1 MNTGLCSL
9 GIDCGSAALKIV
21 VADPDLTVLHTS
33 YAFHKGKPL
42 DLIRDFLE
50 NSGFGPFRD
59 VACTAGT
66 PAAVHADYRSE
77 NNICFIEGVRR
88 VHPGVRNILV
98 VGAEKFARIIFDQDG
113 SYRKMRSNSTCA
125 AGTGSFLDQQAVR
138 LGIESAERLAEL
150 AGRSGPE
157 VPRIASRCSVFA
169 KTDLIHAQQ
178 EGWSTAAISD
188 GLCAGLARN
197 IADTLFPG
205 EALEGPT
212 VMAGGVAL
220 NRRVVHHLS
229 RFARCEILCDPLAP
243 YYGALGAL
251 IRSRGA
257 EEPGLEPEAAERPP
271 RTSADIL
278 VTVEESRRYGH
289 GPLAS
294 PRGSY
299 PDFRS
304 LESWSYNSP
313 VLGPGNPAEVD
324 LYLPLDGP
332 CAGKVHLGIDIGSTS
347 TKAAVLDAERRVLL
361 GIYLRT
367 AGDPI
372 KAVQGLLDTLRHI
385 EERAGLRFD
394 FAGCATTGSGRKLVG
409 AVVGADG
416 VIDEIS
422 AHARAAVELEAQ
434 VDTIIEIGGQ
444 DSKFTALAD
453 GVVVFSQ
460 MNTVCAAGT
469 GSFIEEQAVKLGVPI
484 RDYAERA
491 LGRSSPAGSDR
502 CTVFMERDLNNY
514 QNEGYGVDELL
525 AATLFSV
532 CDNYLS
538 KVAAEGSI
546 GNRIVFQ
553 GATAKNKALVA
564 AFEQRL
570 GKPISVSPY
579 CHITGAIGAVLQALE
594 DREAAARSGIEAS
607 APEAAAARGP
617 SRFKGL
623 GLAREAIAQRSDVCD
638 GCPNHCKLHIISVQG
653 EDIVYGYLCGRGA
666 GDKTFVSK
674 NSSGFDLLRERRAL
688 LEQSV
693 KRIAERVEER
703 EAEAAAAGLGGRLS
717 RAMVSLST
725 STIDRFT
732 DALHQATDS
741 ALEASRRRVGGA
753 APERR
758 SLRIGIPRCLYLQE
772 DWRLWRFFF
781 EALGFA
787 VVPGQDSSRM
797 TAEGKRIAGADFCA
811 PVAMLHGQV
820 RDLLEKCDYVFLPVY
835 LEAPAKA
842 AGVADA
848 ASERGFYCNYSQ
860 YAPTLVAVATDGADR
875 VLRPLIYSSFGN
887 DAEAVHELREMLRGL
902 LLDSPLPPPSVLD
915 RLFRDMV
922 RIKAVYDGRLKEL
935 YAKVR
940 PEEDEMAVV
949 LTGRPYTALAAG
961 LNKGIPDL
969 FAQHGLKVFFHDM
982 LPHRE
987 RHDRELQAYH
997 WYYAA
1002 KVIETALHCAE
1013 DPNLYPVLVTSFK
1026 CGPDS
1031 FAMDT
1036 FKEILD
1042 RARKPYLILQI
1053 DEHDSAV
1060 GYETRVEAAVRAF
1073 RNHFRSG
1080 PAAARSAEAGAAA
1093 QAARAAV
1100 PGLPLSL
1107 DTAARSGIFAL
1118 PKLPFTLPWVSNGAA
1133 DAAGEAKREAPR
1145 RAGFPRAKT
1154 VLLPAWDDLVCRL
1167 LAAALRGNGVDAHVL
1182 EERPEYIR
1190 EAMTYKSGQCIPV
1203 SVVAHEAARFIGAHN
1218 LAPERTALWMIRA
1231 LWPCN
1236 IPLYPLQ
1243 MESILKKVG
1252 GGLEQ
1257 VEVYSGDLTFF
1268 DVSPR
1273 MTLDAYY
1280 AFALG
1285 GLLRKVA
1292 CRVRPYET
1300 EAGAVDALVE
1310 RILEDCVLALE
1321 KRRPIVPVIR
1331 KLAAELERI
1340 PKRQTARPKVAIFG
1354 DFYVR
1359 DNDVFNQDLIRS
1371 IERSGGEVVVTSYV
1385 EYLKATAEAF
1395 FDRLLLEKRFAG
1407 WMGYRTVMA
1416 AVAAVERSLERKTGM
1431 AMSDGPWTNRKRRM
1445 AFDYFGLRPEMSGE
1459 NLDNALK
1466 ILKIL
1471 DEYPDLSLFV
1481 QAAPAFCCP
1490 SLVTEAMTKAIEAV
1504 TGVPVLSITYDGT
1517 GAYKNDLVAPY
1528 LARYGNTSTGGGAA
1542 PAAPAGSGPAAP
1554 KASARAERSEAARSS
1569 R

>member
-1 MNTGLCSL
+1 MNAGLNSL

-21 VADPDLTVLHTS
+21 VVDPDLRVLHS
-33 YAFHKGKPL
+33 FYAFHKGKPL
-42 DLIRDFLE
+42 ELIRDFLE
-50 NSGFGPFRD
+50 TSPHGPFGD
-59 VACTAGT
+59 VAATAGT
-66 PAAVHADYRSE
+66 PAAVHADYRAE
-77 NNICFIEGVRR
+77 NNICFIEGVRH
-88 VHPGVRNILV
+88 VHPGVRNIVV

-138 LGIESAERLAEL
+138 LGIESAELLAEL
-150 AGRSGPE
+150 AERSGPE
-157 VPRIASRCSVFA
+157 LPRIASRCSVFA

-205 EALEGPT
+205 ETLEGPT

-220 NRRVVHHLS
+220 NRRVVHHLT

-251 IRSRGA
+251 IRSR
-257 EEPGLEPEAAERPP
+257 AAENRVLRDEGMVRQP
-271 RTSADIL
+271 RSSTDIL

-324 LYLPLDGP
+324 LYLPLDG
-332 CAGKVHLGIDIGSTS
+332 ASAIKVHLGIDIGSTS
-347 TKAAVLDAERRVLL
+347 TKAAVLDTGGRVLV

-372 KAVQGLLDTLRHI
+372 KAVQGLLDTLRDM
-385 EERAGLRFD
+385 EERAGVRFD

-422 AHARAAVELEAQ
+422 AHARAAVALDSQ

-469 GSFIEEQAVKLGVPI
+469 GSFIEEQAMKLGVPI
-484 RDYAERA
+484 QEYAERA

-570 GKPISVSPY
+570 GKPIAVSPY
-579 CHITGAIGAVLQALE
+579 CHITGAIGAVLQTLE
-594 DREAAARSGIEAS
+594 DRVATVGSGTGADQ
-607 APEAAAARGP
+607 GP

-623 GLAREAIAQRSDVCD
+623 ALARETIAQRSDVCD
-638 GCPNHCKLHIISVQG
+638 GCPNHCKLHIIRVQG

-674 NSSGFDLLRERRAL
+674 NSSGFDLLRERRSL

-693 KRIAERVEER
+693 RHIAERVEEQ
-703 EAEAAAAGLGGRLS
+703 EAEAADAGLGGRLS

-741 ALEASRRRVGGA
+741 ALEASRRREGGA

-848 ASERGFYCNYSQ
+848 ATERGFYCNYSQ
-860 YAPTLVAVATDGADR
+860 YAPTLVAVATDGAER

-887 DAEAVHELREMLRGL
+887 DAEAVHELREMLRSL
-902 LLDSPLPPPSVLD
+902 RLDAPLPPPSVLD
-915 RLFRDMV
+915 RFFRDMKRV
-922 RIKAVYDGRLKEL
+922 KAVYDGRLKEL

-1013 DPNLYPVLVTSFK
+1013 DLKLYPVLVTSFK

-1080 PAAARSAEAGAAA
+1080 PEAGRSAAA
-1093 QAARAAV
+1093 QGAKAAV
-1100 PGLPLSL
+1100 PGIPLSL
-1107 DTAARSGIFAL
+1107 DTAARGGSFAL
-1118 PKLPFTLPWVSNGAA
+1118 PKLPFTLPWVTNGAA
-1133 DAAGEAKREAPR
+1133 DASGEAPR

-1190 EAMTYKSGQCIPV
+1190 EAMTYNSGQCIPV
-1203 SVVAHEAARFIGAHN
+1203 SVVAHEAARFIGANN
-1218 LAPERTALWMIRA
+1218 LAPERTALWMIKA

-1243 MESILKKVG
+1243 MESILKKAG
-1252 GGLEQ
+1252 GGLDQ

-1292 CRVRPYET
+1292 CRLRPYET
-1300 EAGAVDALVE
+1300 EAGAVDALVG

-1321 KRRPIVPVIR
+1321 KRRPMVPVIR
-1331 KLAAELERI
+1331 KLAVELERI
-1340 PKRQTARPKVAIFG
+1340 PRKRTARPKVAIFG

-1431 AMSDGPWTNRKRRM
+1431 ALSDGPWTNRKRRI
-1445 AFDYFGLRPEMSGE
+1445 AFDYFGFRPEMSGE

-1542 PAAPAGSGPAAP
+1542 PAGSGPAA
-1554 KASARAERSEAARSS
+1554 KAAARAERSEAARSF